1 MTTKSKTK
9 RPHLTQKKAENFIEK
24 ANKLKFDT
32 LVRVKTL
39 IAELNAHDFE
49 PGDVSRNKY
58 SKAAKFASEL
68 EKFLAKYSEK
78 RSTNVETVLAAKHGS
93 VNYGKGS
100 ASPITEVAGD
110 SDGSP
115 LMASGAMSVGHPIN
129 YVGDRGSYSQCS
141 AVEMCGG
148 RKEFLH
154 SIR

>member
-49 PGDVSRNKY
+49 PGDVTRSKY

-68 EKFLAKYSEK
+68 EKFLAKHCEK
-78 RSTNVETVLAAKHGS
+78 PSTNVETILATTHGS
-93 VNYGKGS
+93 VDYRGS
-100 ASPITEVAGD
+100 SAKPNTEVARD
-110 SDGSP
+110 CDVSP
-115 LMASGAMSVGHPIN
+115 LMASGVTAGGHSVN
-129 YVGDRGSYSQCS
+129 YAGDRGSYSQCS